1 MDNGFILCEP
11 IRVNHQYHN
20 SYSDDLRAQIKRHIK
35 KVTGYAKYKLKY
47 INKPDQLELTTPEN
61 YYEEIYNYAVEH
73 GHHFAGLKETYD
85 HSRPFILESILTEP
99 YDIHLFSFRDP
110 LATFNSWKQKKQWWK
125 PYKDVSYFVDSYLHL
140 YEQFLANKD
149 TSKAVVHEPFCI
161 DTLSYRNKRVGESPL
176 KLNEIPNLG
185 DKSFSANSW
194 NKKAIYSERIEAPV
208 LDSSLLSTKEKALIT
223 SKLDDL
229 YQSLLQE

>member
-1 MDNGFILCEP
+1 MIEVGNYTKEIKTSRDHPTAPMLVSILGLPCSGTTILNKFVNSMDNGFILCEP

-110 LATFNSWKQKKQWWK
+110 LATFNSWKQKKQW
-125 PYKDVSYFVDSYLHL
+125 
-140 YEQFLANKD
+140 
-149 TSKAVVHEPFCI
+149 
-161 DTLSYRNKRVGESPL
+161 
-176 KLNEIPNLG
+176 
-185 DKSFSANSW
+185 
-194 NKKAIYSERIEAPV
+194 
-208 LDSSLLSTKEKALIT
+208 
-223 SKLDDL
+223 
-229 YQSLLQE
+229 